1 MKSNFKPI
9 NSDADGSGINFDLP
23 DIKSFISEGKTDSQL
38 NILKYLENL
47 ISGQWIDLEQLITV
61 IEDNLEHKS
70 ADIIELIKK
79 YSQENEFLVFDE
91 KINLNTDSLDQET
104 YAEELLNTIE
114 SFVSSSS
121 DFSGW
126 LLKKVRNITLLNK
139 ELEERLGYLM
149 ERSVKDLTMGL
160 IELNK
165 DEWNRLNAYKL
176 NQEEIPQIEDKE
188 IEEVEIEGIVE
199 SVSDVISVVEDEVI
213 HHSEFAA
220 NRNFSKLENQH
231 FKYYWRHV
239 IKLRNNRA
247 LIENNES
254 GRQNPS
260 LQCTSNLLA
269 VLKEGLSE
277 KKYDLLENNILNY
290 ERHRNRFVE
299 SNLKLVLFMSKKYWF
314 TGVPLQDL
322 FNEGCMGLMKA
333 VEKYNR
339 YFGYKF
345 STYAY
350 HWIKQSITRCI
361 DNHQSLIWIPRTI
374 REEKR
379 KLEKE
384 IYRLEAKILK
394 KYELSDIYKY
404 SKFSYDRV
412 NDLLLSSHT
421 YVYLDHMN
429 ETEKDEIFYGLSEN
443 NFNHQIKSIENLELN
458 ENIHEGLSTL
468 NEREEEILTLRYGL
482 KNNPEHSLQQIA
494 YKYGV
499 TRERIRQIEK
509 YAITK
514 MRHPSRAWR
523 YADYTNINRPPPI
536 SAIKNHL
543 SLNEN
548 KKLHK

>member
-350 HWIKQSITRCI
+350 
-361 DNHQSLIWIPRTI
+361 
-374 REEKR
+374 
-379 KLEKE
+379 
-384 IYRLEAKILK
+384 
-394 KYELSDIYKY
+394 
-404 SKFSYDRV
+404 
-412 NDLLLSSHT
+412 
-421 YVYLDHMN
+421 
-429 ETEKDEIFYGLSEN
+429 
-443 NFNHQIKSIENLELN
+443 
-458 ENIHEGLSTL
+458 
-468 NEREEEILTLRYGL
+468 
-482 KNNPEHSLQQIA
+482 
-494 YKYGV
+494 
-499 TRERIRQIEK
+499 
-509 YAITK
+509 
-514 MRHPSRAWR
+514 
-523 YADYTNINRPPPI
+523 
-536 SAIKNHL
+536 
-543 SLNEN
+543 
-548 KKLHK
+548 